1 MFKINIKIGVNVLAT
16 NETLAH
22 DPLGLFLRTSRLMTG
37 GRSQSLKAYVTA
49 QCRCRS
55 AMPEPLRSR
64 VDTVTSRW

>member
-37 GRSQSLKAYVTA
+37 GRSQSKSLCHGPV
-49 QCRCRS
+49 
-55 AMPEPLRSR
+55 PLSLSYARAFAI
-64 VDTVTSRW
+64 TG